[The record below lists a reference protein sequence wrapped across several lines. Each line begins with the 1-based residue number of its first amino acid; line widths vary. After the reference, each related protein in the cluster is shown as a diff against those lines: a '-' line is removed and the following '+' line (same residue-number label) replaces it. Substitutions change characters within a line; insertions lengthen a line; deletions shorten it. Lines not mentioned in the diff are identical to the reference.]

1 LQPGNRVNGCAV
13 LEDVNSTYF
22 IPEGWEMIMDR
33 FGNGSLSR
41 ISKKA

>member
-1 LQPGNRVNGCAV
+1 LRPGNRVNGCAV

-22 IPEGWEMIMDR
+22 IPEGWEMVMDR

-41 ISKKA
+41 VSPKV